1 MRLAPLLLTALAAAA
16 GACRD
21 TPHDAPRDPAAGPR
35 TTRSTPGAEAGASDA
50 SAQLTR
56 RITPAPEHPR
66 WIRGGSERDTILSF
80 PRTLAVDDRHLYVL
94 DADTHALLALRL
106 ADGALD
112 WRVGGPRDS
121 TIAPVALTAA
131 PSGRG
136 VILADAAHGRLLALD
151 ADGRPAAAAP
161 ALAFAA
167 AADARSLCALPDGSV
182 LVAGADPA
190 GALLRVVPH
199 APSPERVPLPW
210 PDLAARHRL

>member
-35 TTRSTPGAEAGASDA
+35 TLSTPGAEGGAPDA

-121 TIAPVALTAA
+121 TIAPVALTAEGEQSFRSQELIHSCKKMLT
-131 PSGRG
+131 PGREVSSDG
-136 VILADAAHGRLLALD
+136 VSCHCRTKPAVAHAGGLRPALLHRAAC
-151 ADGRPAAAAP
+151 DGRR
-161 ALAFAA
+161 F
-167 AADARSLCALPDGSV
+167 RGTHWRLC
-182 LVAGADPA
+182 
-190 GALLRVVPH
+190 
-199 APSPERVPLPW
+199 ELPW
-210 PDLAARHRL
+210 LVGVL